1 MRDLLIIGN
10 KGHVK
15 IVIDIL
21 ELREDYNILGII
33 TKSKDGETGIGGYPI
48 LGNDNDLQELFNK
61 GVNYAAIGIGGF
73 TDNRLRKS
81 IYLNLKKI
89 GFKVISAIHPTAS
102 ISRTVLMGEGN
113 VVFSGVVINPYAR
126 LGNNIIVATGSTIDH
141 DSIIKDHSL
150 ISAGVTVGADVII
163 DEEVL
168 LALGSKV
175 ISQVSICSGSL
186 IGAGAVVTNNITVSG
201 VYVGIPA
208 RKKNN
213 NNF

>member
-33 TKSKDGETGIGGYPI
+33 TKNKDDETGIGGYPI

-81 IYLNLKKI
+81 IL
-89 GFKVISAIHPTAS
+89 
-102 ISRTVLMGEGN
+102 
-113 VVFSGVVINPYAR
+113 INIFFTNR
-126 LGNNIIVATGSTIDH
+126 L
-141 DSIIKDHSL
+141 
-150 ISAGVTVGADVII
+150 
-163 DEEVL
+163 
-168 LALGSKV
+168 
-175 ISQVSICSGSL
+175 
-186 IGAGAVVTNNITVSG
+186 
-201 VYVGIPA
+201 
-208 RKKNN
+208 
-213 NNF
+213 